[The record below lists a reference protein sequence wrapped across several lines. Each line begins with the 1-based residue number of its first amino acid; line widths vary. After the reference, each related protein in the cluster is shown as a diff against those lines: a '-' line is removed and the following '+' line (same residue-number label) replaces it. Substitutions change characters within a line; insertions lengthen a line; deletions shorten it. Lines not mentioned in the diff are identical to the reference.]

1 MASVP
6 LSAAD
11 RAAERAA
18 ERANA
23 AELAALA
30 PSRDGQARW
39 LPRER
44 EWLVLAGYGVI
55 FVALHR
61 LAVLW
66 GGVGYYSLW
75 FPAAGVRLALFWRFG
90 ARLAPA
96 AAITEIIVQC
106 LTGVVVFTQP
116 EWPRGII
123 GVASPVLAY
132 GIAVAAVRR
141 VADGATGSLAT
152 APMPLGLASV
162 LAPLAA
168 VAFALPWSIMRPD
181 ITNVAN
187 VRDVIASLTGFAVGD
202 MLGVLLIAPPLLWIA
217 DLSSGRTA
225 MPAMFPSHRHI
236 AEAVLVLG
244 LSLGLVGTLAT
255 IGLGIP
261 ATPVLLAIAWI
272 GLRFGRAAA
281 WAAIVVTAILVL
293 PETTGAMAVD
303 QRLALHMSL
312 AAVAVVGYLAG
323 SFADAEARAL
333 AAVARRD
340 RMLFQAERLKTLRAM
355 SVAVIHEIS
364 QPLSTLAIEARHL
377 VEISGNADPDIVETA
392 RLIERKTATLS
403 TLVRRLRRFGG
414 RAVDEPS
421 LLPIGTLLDTVTA
434 LTRPEASVA
443 GVAIRV
449 APVDPEWSVLAQ
461 EIEIAQ
467 ALVNLVRNAVQA
479 TDDGVVEIAVTR
491 RDERIAIAVVNH
503 CADHPLVHEGMG
515 VGSLVAKAIVEAHGG
530 TLSRADRGLARI
542 AHVVTLPLV
551 GTLVGDA
558 A

>member
-6 LSAAD
+6 LPPAD
-11 RAAERAA
+11 RASADIDAVDA
-18 ERANA
+18 SGG
-23 AELAALA
+23 A
-30 PSRDGQARW
+30 PSLRSRSPW
-39 LPRER
+39 LPRDR
-44 EWLVLAGYGVI
+44 EWLVLAGYGVT
-55 FVALHR
+55 FLALHR
-61 LAVLW
+61 LAILW

-96 AAITEIIVQC
+96 TALTEIIVQC
-106 LTGVVVFTQP
+106 LTGIIVFTQP
-116 EWPRGII
+116 EWPRGIF

-132 GIAVAAVRR
+132 GIAVAVVRR

-162 LAPLAA
+162 LAPLIA
-168 VAFALPWSIMRPD
+168 VAFALPWSIVRPD

-187 VRDVIASLTGFAVGD
+187 VRDVIVSLTGFAVGD
-202 MLGVLLIAPPLLWIA
+202 MLGVLLVAPPLLWIA
-217 DLSSGRTA
+217 DLSSGSTA
-225 MPAMFPSHRHI
+225 MPAMVPSRRDI
-236 AEAVLVLG
+236 AEAVIVLG
-244 LSLGLVGTLAT
+244 LALGLVGMLAS
-255 IGLGIP
+255 IGLGLP

-293 PETTGAMAVD
+293 PETVGAIPVD

-312 AAVAVVGYLAG
+312 AAVTVVGYLAG

-377 VEISGNADPDIVETA
+377 VEISAHADPDIAQTA
-392 RLIERKTATLS
+392 RLIERKTVTLS

-421 LLPIGTLLDTVTA
+421 LLPVGGLIDTVAA
-434 LTRPEASVA
+434 LARPEASVA
-443 GVAIRV
+443 GVVIRI
-449 APVDPEWSVLAQ
+449 APVDPEWTVLAQ

-491 RDERIAIAVVNH
+491 RDERVAIAVVNH

-530 TLSRADRGLARI
+530 TLSRADRGLLRI

-551 GTLVGDA
+551 GTLTGDA

>member
-6 LSAAD
+6 LPPAD
-11 RAAERAA
+11 RAAADA
-18 ERANA
+18 DTVD
-23 AELAALA
+23 A
-30 PSRDGQARW
+30 PGGGPSLRSRSPW
-39 LPRER
+39 LPRDR
-44 EWLVLAGYGVI
+44 EWLVLAGYAVT
-55 FVALHR
+55 FLALHR
-61 LAVLW
+61 LAILW

-90 ARLAPA
+90 ARLAPVTA
-96 AAITEIIVQC
+96 LTEIIVQC
-106 LTGVVVFTQP
+106 LTGIIVFTQP
-116 EWPRGII
+116 DWPRGII

-132 GIAVAAVRR
+132 GFAIAVVRR

-162 LAPLAA
+162 LAPLTA
-168 VAFALPWSIMRPD
+168 VAFALPWSIVRPD

-187 VRDVIASLTGFAVGD
+187 VRDVIVSLTGFAVGD
-202 MLGVLLIAPPLLWIA
+202 MLGVLLVAPPLLWIA

-225 MPAMFPSHRHI
+225 MPAMVPSGRNI
-236 AEAVLVLG
+236 AEAVIVLG
-244 LSLGLVGTLAT
+244 LALGLVGMLAS
-255 IGLGIP
+255 IGLGLP

-293 PETTGAMAVD
+293 PETVGAIPVD

-312 AAVAVVGYLAG
+312 AAVTVVGYLAG

-377 VEISGNADPDIVETA
+377 VEISGHADPDIAETA
-392 RLIERKTATLS
+392 RLIERKTVTLS

-421 LLPIGTLLDTVTA
+421 LLPVGALVDTVAA
-434 LTRPEASVA
+434 LARPEASVA
-443 GVAIRV
+443 GVAIRI
-449 APVDPEWSVLAQ
+449 APVDPEWTVLAQ

-491 RDERIAIAVVNH
+491 RDERVAIAVVNH

-542 AHVVTLPLV
+542 AHVVTLPLA
-551 GTLVGDA
+551 GPLTGDA